1 MSAQTAAVIPHA
13 SADEKYAIEGI
24 EDVEQSDKPDEGRQ
38 VVVTAEDDKRIRRKT
53 DRYLLSLLVWVYFL
67 QIYDKTVFGYG
78 NTYGLSTDL
87 GLVKRQYS
95 LLSSM
100 TSIATLAWQPFSA
113 YIIVRVNHRY
123 FMTVCVFCWGTAA
136 ACMAASNGYG
146 SILACRFLLGLFE
159 AANIPLFSM
168 ITSTW
173 YRRSEQPLRVCAW
186 FIQNSS
192 ATIIAALISYGFG
205 HIESESWRPWQSIYL
220 SAGLI
225 TVFTAPLIWFRLPAD
240 YSEAKFF
247 ENEYER
253 EQAIERLRANQTG
266 GGSRNFRWTHVKEM
280 FMDPKSWVFAALVC
294 IPNMGAHVANTFGP
308 TLIKGFG
315 FEPKVATLL
324 NIPFGVM
331 QAIGIFFGS
340 YGAYRFKY
348 KSIPLVV
355 LTLVALAGAIMLY
368 IANTKSKVQL
378 GLALAGYY
386 LGGALFGVSPVVY
399 SWTIANVGGQT
410 KKSTMLS
417 FMNIGT
423 ATGQMTG
430 PLLLNAVDAPRYL
443 PGLRSLMISQG
454 LLVCCVGLQVVVI
467 YLSNKRHRARRAAA
481 GKTEQVHDISM
492 DRNYNQVPA
501 AGASANNAG
510 DQDLTDWENEDFVYV
525 Y

>member
-1 MSAQTAAVIPHA
+1 MSVQTAALPP
-13 SADEKYAIEGI
+13 SATFDGDEKYAIDTV
-24 EDVEQSDKPDEGRQ
+24 EDVEQSGKEGDVRQ
-38 VVVTAEDDKRIRRKT
+38 VVVTEED
-53 DRYLLSLLVWVYFL
+53 
-67 QIYDKTVFGYG
+67 TVFGYG
-78 NTYGLSTDL
+78 NTYGLSKDL
-87 GLVKRQYS
+87 GLEKYQYS

-123 FMTVCVFCWGTAA
+123 FMTVCVACWGTAA
-136 ACMAASNGYG
+136 VS
-146 SILACRFLLGLFE
+146 SPVDSSWVFS
-159 AANIPLFSM
+159 SM
-168 ITSTW
+168 ITATW

-192 ATIIAALISYGFG
+192 ATIIAALISG
-205 HIESESWRPWQSIYL
+205 HIDSHSWKPWQSIYL

-225 TVFTAPLIWFRLPAD
+225 TVMTAPFVWWRLPAD

-247 ENEYER
+247 SDEYER

-266 GGSRNFRWTHVKEM
+266 GGSRTFRWSHVKEM

-331 QAIGIFFGS
+331 QAVGIFFGS

-368 IANTKSKVQL
+368 VANSKPKVNV
-378 GLALAGYY
+378 GVALAGYY
-386 LGGALFGVSPVVY
+386 LGAALFG
-399 SWTIANVGGQT
+399 WTIANVGGQT

-430 PLLLNAVDAPRYL
+430 PLLLNAIDAPRYL

-454 LLVCCVGLQVVVI
+454 LLVCCVGVQVVVI
-467 YLSNKRHRARRAAA
+467 YLSNKRHQARRAAA
-481 GKTEQVHDISM
+481 GKAEVVHDTSM
-492 DRNYNQVPA
+492 DRKFNQVPA
-501 AGASANNAG
+501 AGTTAAANT
-510 DQDLTDWENEDFVYV
+510 DQDLTDWQNEDFVYV